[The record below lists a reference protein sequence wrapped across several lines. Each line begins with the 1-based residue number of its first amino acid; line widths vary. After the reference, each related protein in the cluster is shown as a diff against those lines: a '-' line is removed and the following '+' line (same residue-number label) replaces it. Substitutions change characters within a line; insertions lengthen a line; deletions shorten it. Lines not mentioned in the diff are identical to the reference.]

1 MATRVGV
8 GFGENPRSQ
17 EAGSEAASAAM
28 AQAGVS
34 RCDLAIMYSTSKHDP
49 AQLRDGVRSAIGP
62 EARLIGGY
70 SIGTITKDRLGY
82 EGYQM
87 GVAVMSSDSAK
98 VDMFIEAGLPDN
110 EFNVG
115 VALGRQIKR
124 QVYTETPNILLM
136 YDSIRA
142 KPPEGMVFSLNLVT
156 PLIEGMGQSLRTW
169 PPAAGVG
176 MMGDMQGTPT
186 YQWFDDRIE
195 RHAAMALVLSGG
207 VRMDTIIMHGCK
219 PSGRYHTITKAE
231 GNIVLEIDGK
241 TAVDAVAELLGP
253 DSYKSWEDYPIFVT
267 LGVNKGDKF
276 GEFRE

>member
-1 MATRVGV
+1 
-8 GFGENPRSQ
+8 
-17 EAGSEAASAAM
+17 M